1 MNILKRPSLM
11 TEYAIPNIV
20 RCVPT
25 GTGLSARPSTAI
37 VAAHTTAD

>member
-1 MNILKRPSLM
+1 MNVLERPSLM
-11 TEYAIPNIV
+11 TEYAMPNII

-25 GTGLSARPSTAI
+25 RTGLSARLSAAI

>member
-1 MNILKRPSLM
+1 M
-11 TEYAIPNIV
+11 TEYAIPSII

-25 GTGLSARPSTAI
+25 GTGLSAGPGAAI